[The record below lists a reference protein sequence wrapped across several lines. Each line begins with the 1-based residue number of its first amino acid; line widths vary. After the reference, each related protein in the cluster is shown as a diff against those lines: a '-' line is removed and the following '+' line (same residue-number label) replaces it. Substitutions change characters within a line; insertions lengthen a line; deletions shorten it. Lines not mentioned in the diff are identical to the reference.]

1 MPTTAEISK
10 KAREQSERVRAWLR
24 PFMENGKAQQVE
36 PIQSRRASG
45 DALAR
50 RLPLPLSGN
59 AGAAC
64 VKVFD
69 RAAPNDGRAL
79 QQHGMR
85 RGPPAR

>member
-45 DALAR
+45 DAL
-50 RLPLPLSGN
+50 PLSGN